1 MTTIANTIRQS
12 GGLRRAASGLAT
24 LLFAAALHGQQEVTT
39 VISTGLNEPGYVA
52 ADPNNNIYITD
63 SVNNRIVKFVSL
75 TNGVFTLAG
84 SATAQPGL
92 SNSIFGDQ
100 ALFSQPMG
108 IVYDSFRGGLVV
120 VDQANQVLRLVT
132 LNGAVSTLAGV
143 PATSANPD
151 GGYTDGPAAAAQF
164 SYPVGIATDGV
175 GNLYVADTGNG
186 LIRRVNS
193 TNGVSTV
200 QVINYAFYQP
210 NAVALDTN
218 NNLWVADTR
227 NDTICVIS
235 NIGVIINQSAYVM
248 AGSIRQPGTNDS
260 ASAAA
265 ALFNQPAGLL
275 WDPNGAGLLI
285 SDTGNNTI
293 RRLYPNTTEG
303 GFSVQT
309 VAGLPGKAGNADG
322 LVSVAQFNSPLGL
335 TVDAINNGYYIV
347 DMKNNSLRR
356 FQTGP
361 PLPAVQKPQI
371 GMVTFPVSL
380 STGLPSSVFTALPNG
395 GIFNTNNII
404 AIYNTDSDPNV
415 QTYYVVTNTP
425 VNQFAS
431 TPVPTTNS
439 LFAPNYPGDGSPETP
454 QNTTSLFA
462 PVPYQVTL
470 YAISLAKGRAPS
482 QVVSANFSYITAPPV
497 IGGNNGASVQL
508 TEITTPSTLWYTL
521 NGTAPVV
528 NGAGSFGPLT
538 PPTNISFLVDSN
550 VTLTV
555 QAFSPG
561 FAPSSLV
568 AKTFAASN
576 FVTDQMTFG
585 FASGEASS
593 EFIGAAGQRF
603 YAPVTLTLL
612 PGSSMYSLQFNVTVT
627 NLAGAPPVTPT
638 YTFDSML
645 QKPLQVNG
653 ATLYVPIPTEMFTN
667 GGLQDLRFT
676 NSSLNLLGV
685 GWLEIPPETN
695 LYNTVSQDLI
705 TYSMA
710 HETLFTKSSGSV
722 IVGAYSFDIPGN
734 AALNQSYQI
743 QIGRPSA
750 DGDGFTQN
758 VLIQSPTNGSLR
770 AGAINSIKHVTVG
783 VVPYL
788 VGDVAPFRWLN
799 AGDFGDANL
808 LNNDV
813 LDTFRSAVYQ
823 LNVPPLGSDFYD
835 AMDSS
840 DGSFN
845 NYYTETDAAINN
857 IMQGDGQLDVTDVYV
872 TFRRSLDPSLYW
884 VQRFWSNNGAGGSA
898 LFAQTVPNVLNPAN
912 PTVVVKPALVAK
924 PAATAKSGAKS
935 LARSA
940 GASHFISV
948 KADVVQAG
956 GNLSVSV
963 PVRVL
968 TAESLPIRVLAI
980 NVDLVPLD
988 GSPAITNAVN
998 FSPAAALGSPAVAMS
1013 QGLNN
1018 YAAAWLNSSNAGVSG
1033 ANIIGAVT
1041 VTLPANAAANSSYLV
1056 HFQHLS
1062 ASPNGLALFQ
1072 STVTDG
1078 LITVG
1083 NRNISSWND
1092 GIPDWWRLLYFGTVS
1107 NLLSAANLDADG
1119 DGASNLQEYLAGTNP
1134 MDPASVLQLAPL
1146 APAPNFTVQWPSVV
1160 GKTYLVQSS
1169 SSLLSTNWSITAS
1182 NLPGTGLMM
1191 QLSDTNLPAPPAR
1204 FYRVQVQ

>member
-1 MTTIANTIRQS
+1 MTTPAKTIRQS
-12 GGLRRAASGLAT
+12 GGLKRFGAALAAI
-24 LLFAAALHGQQEVTT
+24 LFAAALHGQQEVTT
-39 VISTGLNEPGYVA
+39 VISTGLNQPGYVA
-52 ADPNNNIYITD
+52 ADPNNNIYLTD
-63 SVNNRIVKFVSL
+63 SVNNRIVEFVSL

-84 SATAQPGL
+84 SGTALPGL
-92 SNSIFGDQ
+92 SNSVFGDQ

-108 IVYDSFRGGLVV
+108 IVYDSFREGLVV

-143 PATSANPD
+143 PATLANPD
-151 GGYTDGPAAAAQF
+151 GGSNDGPAATAQF
-164 SYPVGIATDGV
+164 SYPVGIATDGA

-186 LIRRVNS
+186 VIRRVNS

-200 QVINYAFYQP
+200 QVTNYNFYQP

-235 NIGVIINQSAYVM
+235 NISVIVNQSAYIM
-248 AGSIRQPGTNDS
+248 AGSLRQPGTND
-260 ASAAA
+260 AANAAA

-285 SDTGNNTI
+285 SDTGNNTL
-293 RRLYPNTTEG
+293 RRLFPNTTEG
-303 GFSVQT
+303 GLSVQT
-309 VAGLPGKAGNADG
+309 VAGLPGNAGNVDG
-322 LVSVAQFNSPLGL
+322 TVSVAEFNSPLGL

-361 PLPAVQKPQI
+361 PLPAVQNPQI
-371 GMVTFPVSL
+371 GLVTFPVNP
-380 STGLPSSVFTALPNG
+380 STGVAASLFTALPYG

-404 AIYNTDSDPNV
+404 ALYNTDSDPNV

-425 VNQFAS
+425 ANQFAS

-439 LFAPNYPGDGSPETP
+439 LFAPNYPGNGSPETS
-454 QNTTSLFA
+454 QDSTTLFA
-462 PVPYQVTL
+462 PLPYQVTL
-470 YAISLAKGRAPS
+470 YAISVAKGRAPS
-482 QVVSANFSYITAPPV
+482 QVVSVNFSYVTAPPV
-497 IGGNNGASVQL
+497 IGGNNGASVPL
-508 TEITTPSTLWYTL
+508 TDITTPSTIWYTL
-521 NGTAPVV
+521 NGAAPVV
-528 NGAGSFGPLT
+528 NGTGSFGPVI
-538 PPTNISFLVDSN
+538 PPTNISFLVNSN
-550 VTLTV
+550 ITLTV
-555 QAFSPG
+555 QAFSRG
-561 FAPSSLV
+561 FAPSAL
-568 AKTFAASN
+568 AMQTFSPSN
-576 FVTDQMTFG
+576 FITDQMTFG

-593 EFIGAAGQRF
+593 EFIGAAGHRF

-612 PGSSMYSLQFNVTVT
+612 PGSSIYSLQFNVTVT
-627 NLAGAPPVTPT
+627 NLSSAPPVTPT

-645 QKPLQVNG
+645 VKPVQLNG
-653 ATLYVPIPTEMFTN
+653 VTLYTPIPPEMFTN
-667 GGLQDLRFT
+667 GGFQNLLFT

-705 TYSMA
+705 TFSLA
-710 HETLFTKSSGSV
+710 HETLFTSSSGSV
-722 IVGAYSFDIPGN
+722 IAGAYSFDIPSN
-734 AALNQSYQI
+734 AVLNQSYQI

-750 DGDGFTQN
+750 DGDGYAQN
-758 VLIQSPTNGSLR
+758 VLIQSPTNGSLG
-770 AGAINSIKHVTVG
+770 AGAINSIKNVTVG

-788 VGDVAPFRWLN
+788 VGDIAPFRWFN
-799 AGDFGDANL
+799 AGDFGDGNL

-813 LDTFRSAVYQ
+813 LEVFRAAVYQ
-823 LNVPPLGSDFYD
+823 LERTLPGSDFFD
-835 AMDSS
+835 ALDSS

-845 NYYTETDAAINN
+845 NYYSETDAQINN
-857 IMQGDGQLDVTDVYV
+857 ILFGDGKLDVTDVYV

-884 VQRFWSNNGAGGSA
+884 IQRYWSNNGAGGSE

-912 PTVVVKPALVAK
+912 PTVAK
-924 PAATAKSGAKS
+924 SAVNAKSGVQS
-935 LARSA
+935 LVQSA
-940 GASHFISV
+940 GTSHSITV

-956 GNLSVSV
+956 GSLSVSV
-963 PVRVL
+963 PIRVL
-968 TAESLPIRVLAI
+968 AADSLPIRVLAI

-988 GSPAITNAVN
+988 GSPAITNTVN
-998 FSPAAALGSPAVAMS
+998 FSPAASLGSPAMAMS
-1013 QGLNN
+1013 QGANN
-1018 YAAAWLNSSNAGVSG
+1018 YAAAWLNSTNAGVSG
-1033 ANIIGAVT
+1033 TNILGTVT
-1041 VTLPANAAANSSYLV
+1041 VTLPSNVTANSSYLV
-1056 HFQHLS
+1056 HFEHFS

-1083 NRNISSWND
+1083 NRTSSSWND

-1119 DGASNLQEYLAGTNP
+1119 DGASNWQEYVAGTNP
-1134 MDPASVLQLAPL
+1134 MDPTSVLQLTPL
-1146 APAPNFTVQWPSVV
+1146 ASAPNFTVQWPSIV
-1160 GKTYLVQSS
+1160 GKTYMVQSS
-1169 SSLLSTNWSITAS
+1169 SSLASTNWSITAS
-1182 NLPGTGLMM
+1182 NLPGTGQMM
-1191 QLSDTNLPAPPAR
+1191 QLSDTNLSAPPAR